1 MLSGHSLASSEPV
14 AKQNFEGFAKFKCKH
29 KEAKA
34 LKKAVEEAL
43 PDSFVFSDKK
53 PGNKKTYFILTDE
66 HADRFVDFI
75 GSINFFDLKQ
85 NIEKFL
91 NEKAR
96 KINID
101 DLKKALENGTLSV

>member
-1 MLSGHSLASSEPV
+1 MNINLNTPAERTH
-14 AKQNFEGFAKFKCKH
+14 FEGFAKFKCKH

-53 PGNKKTYFILTDE
+53 PGEKKTYFILTDE
-66 HADRFVDFI
+66 HADRFLDFV
-75 GSINFFDLKQ
+75 GKMNFLDLKQ
-85 NIEKFL
+85 NIEKIL

>member
-1 MLSGHSLASSEPV
+1 MNINLNTPAERTH
-14 AKQNFEGFAKFKCKH
+14 FEGFAKFKCKH

-53 PGNKKTYFILTDE
+53 PGEKKTYFILTDE
-66 HADRFVDFI
+66 HADRFLDFV
-75 GSINFFDLKQ
+75 GKMNFFDLKQ